1 MRLYE
6 PPVVDKALIASLAES
21 FTSNAAGAGT
31 PLDRIYHT
39 SAALTAWFDNWLSV
53 PVSHYYCQ
61 TTAVAAQLVYALTML
76 GRWAQLIA
84 PKPAGPPEGPT
95 QGLPSFEPKA
105 QTRRGTAASQTGR
118 PSFAKGVE
126 VTSQPIQPCDVDPD
140 LPAAVASLRSQLQT
154 HPGLMVNISEILSSI
169 CNRFEQANATFQISS
184 TDPGSSSDNNVWSM
198 TALKVRIT
206 RAKLERWAELV
217 SKEGENHSPSQQL
230 KADMDTSMGDWDVT
244 SFPQQSGNMPGASW
258 DGMNPNMSA
267 DQMQMPNFYGSTPWR
282 SDLLTGVDPTVWFDG
297 YLDWGAV
304 IMNSMGT
311 VEQ

>member
-6 PPVVDKALIASLAES
+6 PPVVDKALISSLAES
-21 FTSNAAGAGT
+21 FTSSSAGAGT

-53 PVSHYYCQ
+53 PVSQYYCQ
-61 TTAVAAQLVYALTML
+61 TTAVASQLVYALTML

-84 PKPAGPPEGPT
+84 PKPADTSDGAPT

-118 PSFAKGVE
+118 PSFSKGMTVD
-126 VTSQPIQPCDVDPD
+126 SQAIQPCDVDPD
-140 LPAAVASLRSQLQT
+140 LPAAVASLRKQLQT
-154 HPGLMVNISEILSSI
+154 HPGLMVNISEILSTI

-184 TDPGSSSDNNVWSM
+184 TDSGNTDNNVWSM

-244 SFPQQSGNMPGASW
+244 SFPQQPGNMAGATW
-258 DGMNPNMSA
+258 DGMNPNMPP
-267 DQMQMPNFYGSTPWR
+267 D
-282 SDLLTGVDPTVWFDG
+282 
-297 YLDWGAV
+297 
-304 IMNSMGT
+304 
-311 VEQ
+311 